1 MSMTSKHVQTI
12 LNGAIYTLKQII
24 PMNINIQSPSFLTEP
39 FTHKEIGVLV
49 GLTGDIKGR
58 VILDSTSAIF
68 SAIGMK
74 MFGMN
79 LEGEMLKSF
88 TGEFGNM
95 FAGNLSIQASE
106 KQLFIDVTP
115 PTILIGKTTLHGIDN
130 AIKLPTIIEDIG
142 MLTVL
147 LTIDNK

>member
-68 SAIGMK
+68 SAIG
-74 MFGMN
+74 N
-79 LEGEMLKSF
+79 ENVRH
-88 TGEFGNM
+88 EFRRRNVE
-95 FAGNLSIQASE
+95 I
-106 KQLFIDVTP
+106 IYR
-115 PTILIGKTTLHGIDN
+115 GIR
-130 AIKLPTIIEDIG
+130 
-142 MLTVL
+142 
-147 LTIDNK
+147 